1 MHTPAGILNVNYLV
15 RQAHP
20 PPIGERGGKPAVN
33 LNLKKMRRAAKV
45 DDNQPQIVKALRRS
59 GAYVILT
66 SQLKNAFDLL
76 VIYQGVIY
84 IVEVKDGSKTKSRR
98 QLTEGEEI
106 CRHGV
111 ESHGAKYHII
121 ESVDDALKMI
131 GV

>member
-1 MHTPAGILNVNYLV
+1 
-15 RQAHP
+15 
-20 PPIGERGGKPAVN
+20 
-33 LNLKKMRRAAKV
+33 MRRAAKV

-59 GAYVILT
+59 GAFVILT

-76 VIYQGVIY
+76 VIYRGIIY
-84 IVEVKDGSKTKSRR
+84 IVEVKDGEKVKSKRK
-98 QLTEGEEI
+98 LTEGEII
-106 CRHGV
+106 CQSGV